1 MKTFVQLGFAAL
13 ISCMSLAVKA
23 QNKISDDNKSLLW
36 EVSGNG
42 ISKPSYIMG
51 TFHMICS
58 KDFEI
63 KPKVTKALENSDNL
77 ILEIN
82 YTDSKE
88 MAAMQKMLSSDQKI
102 SDKLSPKEAKEL
114 DAILSEYGTTLQNVN
129 SYSPQ
134 ALYSLISTKAIPCPQ
149 TEVKMYEIEL
159 LKKALQNKKHIG
171 ALEKVDDQSHAIG
184 GAYTLKDAISQLKM
198 GNEYAILAQKMVES
212 FKKEDLQTL
221 DRLVKDKRFMNKD
234 QEKIMLTD
242 RNKSWAEKMPE
253 IMKNQSS
260 FFAVGSAHLLG
271 DNGLINLLRTK
282 GYTVNP
288 VKNQ

>member
-13 ISCMSLAVKA
+13 VSCMSIAVKA

-42 ISKPSYIMG
+42 ISKPSYLMG

-88 MAAMQKMLSSDQKI
+88 MAAMQKMLMSDQKI
-102 SDKLSPKEAKEL
+102 SDQLSPKELKEL
-114 DAILSEYGTTLQNVN
+114 NAILLEYGTTLQNVN

-234 QEKIMLTD
+234 QEKMMLTD
-242 RNKSWAEKMPE
+242 RNKNWTEKMPE
-253 IMKNQSS
+253 MMKNQSS

-271 DNGLINLLRTK
+271 DNCLINLLRTK

>member
-88 MAAMQKMLSSDQKI
+88 MAAMQKMLMSDQKI

-134 ALYSLISTKAIPCPQ
+134 ALYSLISTKTIPCPQ

-282 GYTVNP
+282 GYAVNP

>member
-13 ISCMSLAVKA
+13 VSCMSIAVKA

-88 MAAMQKMLSSDQKI
+88 MAAMQKMLMSDQKI
-102 SDKLSPKEAKEL
+102 SDQLSPKELKEL
-114 DAILSEYGTTLQNVN
+114 DTILLEYGTTLQNVI

-234 QEKIMLTD
+234 QEKMMLTD
-242 RNKSWAEKMPE
+242 RNKNWTEKMPE
-253 IMKNQSS
+253 MMKNQSS

>member
-82 YTDSKE
+82 YTDANE

-129 SYSPQ
+129 SYSPH

-198 GNEYAILAQKMVES
+198 GNEYAIVAQKMVES

>member
-1 MKTFVQLGFAAL
+1 M
-13 ISCMSLAVKA
+13 SCMSLAVKA